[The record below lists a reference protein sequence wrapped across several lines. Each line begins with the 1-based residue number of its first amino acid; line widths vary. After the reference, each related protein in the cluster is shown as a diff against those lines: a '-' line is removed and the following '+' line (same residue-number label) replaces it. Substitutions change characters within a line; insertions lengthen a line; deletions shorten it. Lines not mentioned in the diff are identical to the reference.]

1 VSIPDGTD
9 CKRLYLQLKS
19 GDSYLS
25 QRKRDDAEFFHIKN
39 PRWASYWQQQ
49 AYPVML
55 VIRTSDGVIR
65 WMDVSDY
72 LRRESREG
80 KPITQIIFDG
90 ERLDVMSV
98 RRLRERA
105 LGRA

>member
-1 VSIPDGTD
+1 
-9 CKRLYLQLKS
+9 
-19 GDSYLS
+19 
-25 QRKRDDAEFFHIKN
+25 
-39 PRWASYWQQQ
+39 
-49 AYPVML
+49 ML

>member
-1 VSIPDGTD
+1 
-9 CKRLYLQLKS
+9 
-19 GDSYLS
+19 
-25 QRKRDDAEFFHIKN
+25 
-39 PRWASYWQQQ
+39 
-49 AYPVML
+49 ML

-72 LRRESREG
+72 LRRETG
-80 KPITQIIFDG
+80 GAQTPLTQIAFEG

-105 LGRA
+105 LERVGE

>member
-1 VSIPDGTD
+1 M
-9 CKRLYLQLKS
+9 QLKS

-25 QRKRDDAEFFHIKN
+25 ERKRDGAEVFQINN
-39 PRWASYWQQQ
+39 PRWASYWQEQ

-55 VIRTSDGVIR
+55 VIRTSAGVIR

-72 LRRESREG
+72 LRCDSRTV
-80 KPITQIIFDG
+80 PYPTQIVFEG